1 MRSPTY
7 PSDLTDFEWDVIKEM
22 IPKAKK
28 GGRKRTID
36 VRQIIN
42 AIFYVTDNGIKWRSL
57 PKEYPS
63 WETVYG
69 YFKQWTTEGT
79 IEKIHRKLRKI
90 NRVIAGKKPDET
102 VSIIDSQTSK
112 GTEEGQRRG
121 FDAGKKNKGKKTA
134 YRRGHHGAGD

>member
-1 MRSPTY
+1 MRLQTY
-7 PSDLTDFEWDVIKEM
+7 PSDLTDFEWDVMKGM

-28 GGRKRTID
+28 GGRKRSVD

-42 AIFYVTDNGIKWRSL
+42 AILYVTDNGIKWRSL

-69 YFKQWTTEGT
+69 YFKQWTVNQT

-102 VSIIDSQTSK
+102 VSIIDSQSSK
-112 GTEEGQRRG
+112 GTEEGRNRG
-121 FDAGKKNKGKKTA
+121 FDAGKKNKGKETA
-134 YRRGHHGAGD
+134 HSR